1 MNKKLSGISSNVL
14 ETLSKYNFPGNVR
27 ELEHLIERAV
37 ALERG
42 EVLSMQSLPQG
53 LLIDESNKSVNIP
66 ILSKEFSSAKKIII
80 EAFEKKFLLE
90 RLKETRGNVS
100 EAARIA
106 GIERQS
112 FQRLMKKYNLS
123 SEDFKNN

>member
-1 MNKKLSGISSNVL
+1 
-14 ETLSKYNFPGNVR
+14 VR
-27 ELEHLIERAV
+27 ELENIIERAV

-123 SEDFKNN
+123 SEDFKF